1 MSADNA
7 EEERMAN
14 AQFTNAMAHATI
26 GFQFVGGNKSHY
38 HDFDE
43 ERRNKGD
50 LGVHP
55 HAAHDVSS
63 KDGEKDGDDSKAV
76 TAPTG
81 KAKPHTLDSWLRSL
95 CRKDNLVPVSFHYEP
110 LTHLIRHCKIKKCDD
125 LIYKLKAHAADGLS
139 ERKQEIE
146 AAKAKMVSRSAAK
159 GGNGMKGKAGGKNV
173 RGKNSVL
180 RLNTNGG
187 NVEL

>member
-1 MSADNA
+1 
-7 EEERMAN
+7 MAN

-43 ERRNKGD
+43 ERRKGD

-63 KDGEKDGDDSKAV
+63 KDGDKQDGDASTAV
-76 TAPTG
+76 AAATNG

-146 AAKAKMVSRSAAK
+146 SAKAKMASRSAAK